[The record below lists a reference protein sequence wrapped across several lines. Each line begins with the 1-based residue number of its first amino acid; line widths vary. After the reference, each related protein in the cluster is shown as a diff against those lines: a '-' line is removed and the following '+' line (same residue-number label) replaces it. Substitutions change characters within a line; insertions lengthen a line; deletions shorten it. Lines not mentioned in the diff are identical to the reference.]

1 MNNKLLL
8 KKEITYSPNK
18 IKIPLSDNENGIPDE
33 FIQTNDSNCQEIFTC
48 AICSCLAWDP
58 VCCPNCDKIFC
69 RSCRLKYGENKI
81 CPFKCDSYT
90 FREITRNERN
100 YLNKINIKCSN
111 QGCPE
116 YIPYFSYKNH
126 FEKCK
131 FRKYHCK
138 NDPCNKEGYINEMI
152 EHSKICKYRR
162 VVCQKCNQK
171 VKNCEMKIH
180 SKEQC
185 PEIIVICNY
194 CGKKMKRGI
203 YLKEHK
209 SDNNTNSNCLKA
221 QMEHLLN
228 KIDKKNNEIAELKK
242 KIKILE
248 EKNEK
253 KDIENNN
260 LKKNLKEI
268 KQYITNGYNKFIL
281 ELNNNEKNIEDVLNI
296 NHEINKKKEIEDPK
310 YEKENMIYENNNS
323 DNIEKK
329 YLNTESNFYSRNNS
343 IINNREFFNNSATE
357 RKISINKKEPFE
369 GYKEKDSQSI
379 QPIYHIRKVPSL
391 NVLPNKIYHDYKR
404 RRFFESS
411 NK

>member
-1 MNNKLLL
+1 M
-8 KKEITYSPNK
+8 
-18 IKIPLSDNENGIPDE
+18 
-33 FIQTNDSNCQEIFTC
+33 
-48 AICSCLAWDP
+48 
-58 VCCPNCDKIFC
+58 
-69 RSCRLKYGENKI
+69 
-81 CPFKCDSYT
+81 
-90 FREITRNERN
+90 
-100 YLNKINIKCSN
+100 
-111 QGCPE
+111 
-116 YIPYFSYKNH
+116 
-126 FEKCK
+126 
-131 FRKYHCK
+131 
-138 NDPCNKEGYINEMI
+138 
-152 EHSKICKYRR
+152 
-162 VVCQKCNQK
+162 
-171 VKNCEMKIH
+171 
-180 SKEQC
+180 
-185 PEIIVICNY
+185 
-194 CGKKMKRGI
+194 
-203 YLKEHK
+203 
-209 SDNNTNSNCLKA
+209 
-221 QMEHLLN
+221 
-228 KIDKKNNEIAELKK
+228 
-242 KIKILE
+242 E